1 MTAEVLKFDIQREGF
16 PIEVAGVEFFF
27 GTSAEELQKFF
38 INQQEAEEKRLELE
52 NEIEQIESFGEIDED
67 DPEQVA
73 LLQENVSKALEISKK
88 ISKIDYD
95 ALLGEGAFE
104 KIYDRFPYIDPL
116 IVNFD
121 SFSEAIA
128 NRILE
133 ETALRADK
141 YNKKKAEALKKKAQK
156 RKANKK

>member
-38 INQQEAEEKRLELE
+38 INQQEADAKRLELE

-88 ISKIDYD
+88 I
-95 ALLGEGAFE
+95 
-104 KIYDRFPYIDPL
+104 
-116 IVNFD
+116 
-121 SFSEAIA
+121 
-128 NRILE
+128 
-133 ETALRADK
+133 
-141 YNKKKAEALKKKAQK
+141 
-156 RKANKK
+156 